1 MLKVVATSITASIT
15 SLASSSDIA
24 LYMGSEIALM
34 NIGSRP
40 SHRTK
45 GNRSKS
51 SVRAIAWV
59 FGWAQARQNL
69 PGWYG
74 IGSALA
80 DWRKQGKGRL
90 KQLQRMYRDWPFFR
104 SLLSNTQMALF
115 KSDMAIAEEY
125 ARLCPDPEIRGAV
138 YDQIAKEYRRTRKQI
153 LEITQHQD
161 LMDDTPVLKQSL
173 ARRDAYLDPLNHI
186 QLGLL
191 RRYRDPALN
200 DDERELWLTALLRSI
215 NAISAGLRNTG

>member
-1 MLKVVATSITASIT
+1 
-15 SLASSSDIA
+15 
-24 LYMGSEIALM
+24 M

-59 FGWAQARQNL
+59 FGWAQARQTL

-80 DWRKQGKGRL
+80 GWRMQGKGRL
-90 KQLQRMYRDWPFFR
+90 KQLQKMYREWPFFR
-104 SLLSNTQMALF
+104 SLLSNAQMGLF
-115 KSDMAIAEEY
+115 KSDMAIAEQY
-125 ARLCPDPEIRGAV
+125 AKLCHDPDTRKAVYEEIR
-138 YDQIAKEYRRTRKQI
+138 KEYNRTRKQI
-153 LEITQHQD
+153 LEITGLDD
-161 LMDDTPVLKQSL
+161 LLDETPVLKTSL
-173 ARRDAYLDPLNHI
+173 SRRDAYLDPLNHI

-191 RRYRDPALN
+191 HRYRDPTLN
-200 DDERELWLTALLRSI
+200 EESRELWLTPLLRSI